1 MILGETALSFLG
13 LGLRPPA
20 VSWGVLLQASQKVS
34 VLGVAPWLVSPV
46 AFVIVTVLAFNFVGD
61 GLRDAVDPHSRF

>member
-20 VSWGVLLQASQKVS
+20 TSWGVMLNDAQNLTVVEFYPWVAS
-34 VLGVAPWLVSPV
+34 AMIPV
-46 AFVIVTVLAFNFVGD
+46 MHKI
-61 GLRDAVDPHSRF
+61 